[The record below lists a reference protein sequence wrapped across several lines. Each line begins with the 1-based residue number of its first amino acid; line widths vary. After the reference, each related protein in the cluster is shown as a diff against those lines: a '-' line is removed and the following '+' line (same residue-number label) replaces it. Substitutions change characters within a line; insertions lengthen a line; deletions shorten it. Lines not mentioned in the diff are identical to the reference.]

1 MTMFQKGEYIMY
13 SNIGVCQ
20 VKDIGAPT
28 EVAVDNSKRMY
39 YTLCPVYQAGI
50 IYIPVDTKVFMRPL
64 LKKEEVMELIERIPE
79 IEEDRV
85 ENSNLRILSDRYEA
99 SFRTHA
105 CEDLIQLIK
114 TIHVKEKAVRQN
126 GRQLGQ
132 TDQRYFKRAEELLYG
147 EFAVVLELPLEE
159 VRPYMERV
167 LHQRCEKPEADRE
180 G

>member
-1 MTMFQKGEYIMY
+1 MFQKGDYIIY

-20 VKDIGAPT
+20 VKDIGAPGQVS
-28 EVAVDNSKRMY
+28 VANAKRMY
-39 YTLCPVYQAGI
+39 YTLCPVYQAGT

-64 LKKEEVMELIERIPE
+64 LKKEEVMELIKRIPE
-79 IEEDRV
+79 IEEEQV
-85 ENSNLRILSDRYEA
+85 EDCNLRILSDRYEA

-114 TIHVKEKAVRQN
+114 TICVKEQAVRQN

-147 EFAVVLELPLEE
+147 EFAIVLDLPLDE
-159 VRPYMERV
+159 VRPYLEQV
-167 LHQRCEKPEADRE
+167 IQQRMQEQE
-180 G
+180 